1 MPDQTKVPTSSIDLD
16 MSSMSLN
23 SSHEHMEMDPTE
35 VALAYGTNG
44 LLSTT
49 NNSGKGKALAKIAV
63 VEPLPK
69 LDDEDGGDGSDD
81 EIWGWRD
88 DSYDVGG
95 DDEGEEMWEWLGDN
109 ADEGEGVSGM
119 NENDDDNEG
128 NVDEGEGERVSGMN
142 ENDEG
147 GGVSGMNEN
156 DEIGDDDDED
166 IVEDMDWSNQVAL
179 EHGSWEHCP
188 ELYTPGTGHIITI
201 TDQAPDTPP
210 HITPTTNHAAPPVF
224 RSTDVRLRTTQP
236 TTTNPLT
243 TQTNPQVTPAAPTP
257 QSGNNTTSRTT
268 AALTHTQ
275 PPPTMSTQ
283 KQGELS
289 TPAGATKRTHINTSQ
304 PTHTRRILLPNPV
317 PTTSQQ
323 PRPRPYLLQRPP
335 PRTHSTAPTPPSA
348 MFWWCWD
355 DQCGRANPLNTHFCG
370 YCGCARSF
378 RRYGC

>member
-1 MPDQTKVPTSSIDLD
+1 
-16 MSSMSLN
+16 
-23 SSHEHMEMDPTE
+23 MEMDPTE
-35 VALAYGTNG
+35 VALAFGTNG

-49 NNSGKGKALAKIAV
+49 NNNGKGKAIAKVAV

-69 LDDEDGGDGSDD
+69 LEKDEDVGDDSDD
-81 EIWGWRD
+81 EIWGWFD

-95 DDEGEEMWEWLGDN
+95 DDEGDEIWEWPGDN
-109 ADEGEGVSGM
+109 AGEDEGEGVSGM
-119 NENDDDNEG
+119 NEDDEYEDDANEG
-128 NVDEGEGERVSGMN
+128 EGMSGTNENDEYEYDADEGERVSGMH
-142 ENDEG
+142 ENDENG
-147 GGVSGMNEN
+147 N
-156 DEIGDDDDED
+156 DDDD
-166 IVEDMDWSNQVAL
+166 ITEDMDWSNQVAQ
-179 EHGSWEHCP
+179 EFGSWEHCP